1 MKEKIITKKI
11 LKWYDL
17 NKRSLPWRKKVSL
30 TKKQY
35 YTLISEF
42 MLQQT
47 QVATVIPF
55 FNRFI
60 KNLPSINSLAKVNE
74 KKLIKL
80 WEGLGYYSRARNL
93 KKTAQIIIKNFD
105 GKLPNNF
112 EDLLTLP
119 GIGNY
124 TANAILAI
132 AFNKPYI
139 PLDGNIERVLKRYLY
154 LKKEKEIQKDNLLK
168 KKLYLELLQR
178 SSDYAQALMELGAL
192 YVNQVI
198 QYVISV
204 QLEKNVNLS
213 KIKILDL
220 TKKLKK
226 NKDKY
231 FILKVYKKNQK
242 YLLIKNTKFNFLKN
256 LSIFPMEELS
266 NPKNFDENLNFK
278 MSNMN
283 MNIKIQYSKDNQKFS
298 SSYWIDRK
306 KLNSY
311 MLPSFTKKVVQY
323 LEKINEKNCI
333 IGAGISGLFIANL
346 FKKIQIIKLQFYE
359 KKPEFNR
366 FGRRLWNSIIS

>member
-30 TKKQY
+30 KKKQY

-47 QVATVIPF
+47 QVSTVIPF

-60 KNLPSINSLAKVNE
+60 KSVPNLEILSKINE
-74 KKLIKL
+74 TKLIKL

-93 KKTAQIIIKNFD
+93 KKTAQIIIKNFY

-119 GIGNY
+119 GVGNY

-132 AFNKPYI
+132 AFNKPNI
-139 PLDGNIERVLKRYLY
+139 PVDGNIERVLKRYLY
-154 LKKEKEIQKDNLLK
+154 LRKEKEIQKDNLDQK
-168 KKLYLELLQR
+168 KTIFGTTLR

-192 YVNQVI
+192 ICKPINPICNQCPI
-198 QYVISV
+198 R
-204 QLEKNVNLS
+204 KNCKS
-213 KIKILDL
+213 FKKKDFTL
-220 TKKLKK
+220 TKNIKR

-231 FILKVYKKNQK
+231 FIVKVYKKDQR

-266 NPKNFDENLNFK
+266 NPKNFNENLNFK

-298 SSYWIDRK
+298 SAYWFDRK
-306 KLNSY
+306 KIDSY
-311 MLPSFTKKVVQY
+311 ILPTFTKKVVQY
-323 LEKINEKNCI
+323 LEKN
-333 IGAGISGLFIANL
+333 
-346 FKKIQIIKLQFYE
+346 
-359 KKPEFNR
+359 
-366 FGRRLWNSIIS
+366 

>member
-17 NKRSLPWRKKVSL
+17 NKRPLPWRKKVSVE
-30 TKKQY
+30 KKQY

-47 QVATVIPF
+47 QVITVIPF

-60 KNLPSINSLAKVNE
+60 KNLPSINSLAKVSE

-93 KKTAQIIIKNFD
+93 KKSAQVILKNFD
-105 GKLPNNF
+105 GKLPENF
-112 EDLLTLP
+112 EDLITLP

-154 LKKEKEIQKDNLLK
+154 LKKDKEIQKD
-168 KKLYLELLQR
+168 YLLQKKIVFGKTLR

-192 YVNQVI
+192 ICKPNNPICAQCPI
-198 QYVISV
+198 I
-204 QLEKNVNLS
+204 KNCKSYKKKDFSL
-213 KIKILDL
+213 IKNI
-220 TKKLKK
+220 KK

-231 FILKVYKKNQK
+231 FVLKVYKKNQR
-242 YLLIKNTKFNFLKN
+242 YLLIKNKKFNFLKN
-256 LSIFPMEELS
+256 LTIFPMEELS
-266 NPKNFDENLNFK
+266 NPKNFNKNLNFK

-283 MNIKIQYSKDNQKFS
+283 MNIKIEYSNDNKKFPY
-298 SSYWIDRK
+298 SYWVDGTK
-306 KLNSY
+306 MNSY
-311 MLPSFTKKVVQY
+311 MLPSFTKKIVQY
-323 LEKINEKNCI
+323 LEKN
-333 IGAGISGLFIANL
+333 
-346 FKKIQIIKLQFYE
+346 
-359 KKPEFNR
+359 
-366 FGRRLWNSIIS
+366 

>member
-30 TKKQY
+30 NRKQY

-47 QVATVIPF
+47 QVTTVIPF

-74 KKLIKL
+74 KRLIKL

-93 KKTAQIIIKNFD
+93 KKTAQLIIKNFD
-105 GKLPNNF
+105 GKLPSNC

-139 PLDGNIERVLKRYLY
+139 PVDGNIERVLKRYLY
-154 LKKEKEIQKDNLLK
+154 LKKEREIQKDNLIQK
-168 KKLYLELLQR
+168 KIIFGTSLR

-192 YVNQVI
+192 ICKPNNPICNQCPIRNNCKSFRKKDFTLV
-198 QYVISV
+198 
-204 QLEKNVNLS
+204 KN
-213 KIKILDL
+213 I
-220 TKKLKK
+220 KK

-231 FILKVYKKNQK
+231 FILKVYKKDQR

-298 SSYWIDRK
+298 SSYWLDRK
-306 KLNSY
+306 RLNNY
-311 MLPSFTKKVVQY
+311 ILPSFTKKVVQY
-323 LEKINEKNCI
+323 LEKN
-333 IGAGISGLFIANL
+333 
-346 FKKIQIIKLQFYE
+346 
-359 KKPEFNR
+359 
-366 FGRRLWNSIIS
+366 